1 MTAQE
6 WEEALAAR
14 EQFADLRMVEEGSGR
29 GGPSINLDPSW
40 DEITKLRWKAALVE
54 RATGIRIIVTPGHGT
69 INGREIPNQY
79 NLNIGS
85 SSLSGA
91 SFNSNWT
98 LLNGV
103 EIGFEGAARDRS

>member
-1 MTAQE
+1 VTAQE

-14 EQFADLRMVEEGSGR
+14 EQFADLRMVEMGR
-29 GGPSINLDPSW
+29 GTGPSLDLDPSW

-54 RATGIRIIVTPGHGT
+54 RATGIRVIVTRGHGT

-103 EIGFEGAARDRS
+103 EIGFEEAARVRS